1 MKATQAPW
9 ALAGGSAVA
18 VGFAR
23 FAYALILPAMQT
35 DMHLNYAQAGWLNTT
50 NSIGYLLGAL
60 LTIYFVARLGNRSLF
75 IGGIVLTTL
84 SVLACGLTRDFQLLA
99 LFRFLSGLGGAGTF
113 ICGGVLAGVLG
124 MRAIVIFFS
133 GGGIGM
139 LLTGAT
145 LPWLFESAGATA
157 WPLAWLAIGGVCVPL
172 SIASV
177 WAAREITE
185 PSSVQTSASWDWG
198 SSLATLSAYFL
209 FGLGYIAYMTFIVAW
224 LKAGHT
230 LAISLASA
238 TSVMWSILGVA
249 TLAAPRLW
257 RRVFDGRSD
266 GKPLGLAL
274 TMVALSAGIP
284 LLVPNIAGAWC
295 SALLMGASVF
305 MVPSAVTSFVKISFA
320 RPAWGH
326 AMAVA
331 TTLFAVGQAIG
342 PVATGWISDLSGS
355 LSTGLGVS
363 VGILMAAA
371 LTAFIQKPIT
381 GKKALAG

>member
-1 MKATQAPW
+1 
-9 ALAGGSAVA
+9 
-18 VGFAR
+18 
-23 FAYALILPAMQT
+23 
-35 DMHLNYAQAGWLNTT
+35 
-50 NSIGYLLGAL
+50 
-60 LTIYFVARLGNRSLF
+60 LF

-84 SVLACGLTRDFQLLA
+84 TVLACGLTRDFQLLA

-157 WPLAWLAIGGVCVPL
+157 WPLAWLAIGGICVPL

-177 WAAREITE
+177 WAAREIAE
-185 PSSVQTSASWDWG
+185 PSSAQISATWDWG
-198 SSLATLSAYFL
+198 RSLATLSAYFL

-224 LKAGHT
+224 LKASHT
-230 LAISLASA
+230 IAISLASA
-238 TSVMWSILGVA
+238 TSVMWCILGAA

-266 GKPLGLAL
+266 GKPMGLAL

-284 LLVPNIAGAWC
+284 LLVPNIGGAWC

-320 RPAWGH
+320 RSAWGH

-331 TTLFAVGQAIG
+331 TTLFALGQAIG

-371 LTAFIQKPIT
+371 LIAFIQKPII
-381 GKKALAG
+381 GKNA

>member
-113 ICGGVLAGVLG
+113 ICGGVLAGVVG

-145 LPWLFESAGATA
+145 LPWLFEASGA
-157 WPLAWLAIGGVCVPL
+157 
-172 SIASV
+172 
-177 WAAREITE
+177 
-185 PSSVQTSASWDWG
+185 
-198 SSLATLSAYFL
+198 
-209 FGLGYIAYMTFIVAW
+209 
-224 LKAGHT
+224 
-230 LAISLASA
+230 
-238 TSVMWSILGVA
+238 
-249 TLAAPRLW
+249 
-257 RRVFDGRSD
+257 
-266 GKPLGLAL
+266 
-274 TMVALSAGIP
+274 
-284 LLVPNIAGAWC
+284 
-295 SALLMGASVF
+295 
-305 MVPSAVTSFVKISFA
+305 
-320 RPAWGH
+320 
-326 AMAVA
+326 
-331 TTLFAVGQAIG
+331 
-342 PVATGWISDLSGS
+342 
-355 LSTGLGVS
+355 
-363 VGILMAAA
+363 
-371 LTAFIQKPIT
+371 
-381 GKKALAG
+381 